1 MVCRRLVLRGGG
13 VLIGPV
19 GGRVSFLF
27 CRRREG
33 GGKGEG
39 GSMER
44 ITYKISLAGLDFLFS
59 GP

>member
-1 MVCRRLVLRGGG
+1 MVCRRLVLRGGD

-19 GGRVSFLF
+19 GERVSFLS

-33 GGKGEG
+33 GGKREG

-44 ITYKISLAGLDFLFS
+44 ITYKISLAGLDFLVS
-59 GP
+59 SP